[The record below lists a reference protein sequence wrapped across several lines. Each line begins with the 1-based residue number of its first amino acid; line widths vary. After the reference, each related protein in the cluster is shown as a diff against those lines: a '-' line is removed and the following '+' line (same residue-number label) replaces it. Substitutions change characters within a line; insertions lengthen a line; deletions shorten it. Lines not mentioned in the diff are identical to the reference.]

1 MGIDGRRS
9 EPSRASRSNSV
20 WPHSLFDGLARLGS
34 LFGLSMP
41 IFWTGLVLIVVFS
54 LWLNWLPVGGAGSLT
69 HLILPSVT
77 LALPSVAMIARM
89 TRAAVLD
96 VLREDYVRTARAK
109 GVGEFWV
116 LARHTLRNAF
126 IPILTLLG
134 LQSGQLMGGAVL
146 TETVFA
152 WPGLGR
158 LMVKAVFPRDHVPLQ
173 AALLVCVLS
182 VLIALAGGL
191 VLGTISGFAGGWLGA
206 IMMRGIEILLAFP
219 YLLLA
224 LAIVAAM
231 GTGALNPTIAVGVWG
246 IPTVTRMVRGSVLA
260 LRETE
265 YVGAARALG
274 AAVPAL
280 LRRHILPNILPGL
293 VVYPT
298 LFMANAILLE
308 AALSFLP
315 LGVQPP
321 TASLGLM
328 GCTGRDVLLVAPHV
342 ATVPGLAIMVAVLG
356 FNLVGDGLRDAL
368 DPRLVNGR

>member
-1 MGIDGRRS
+1 MTAWKRFYRN
-9 EPSRASRSNSV
+9 RLAV
-20 WPHSLFDGLARLGS
+20 VGLA
-34 LFGLSMP
+34 
-41 IFWTGLVLIVVFS
+41 LIVV
-54 LWLNWLPVGGAGSLT
+54 
-69 HLILPSVT
+69 
-77 LALPSVAMIARM
+77 LALSAALAPWLAPYDPARQS
-89 TRAAVLD
+89 LI
-96 VLREDYVRTARAK
+96 EKRAK
-109 GVGEFWV
+109 PGAKYWLGADEF
-116 LARHTLRNAF
+116 
-126 IPILTLLG
+126 
-134 LQSGQLMGGAVL
+134 
-146 TETVFA
+146 
-152 WPGLGR
+152 GR
-158 LMVKAVFPRDHVPLQ
+158 DIFSRVIYGSRI
-173 AALLVCVLS
+173 ALLVGVLS

-191 VLGTISGFAGGWLGA
+191 VLGTISGFAGGWLDA

-231 GTGALNPTIAVGVWG
+231 GTGALNTTIAVGVWG

-293 VVYPT
+293 VVYAT

-308 AALSFLP
+308 AALSFLG

-321 TASLGLM
+321 TASWGLM
-328 GCTGRDVLLVAPHV
+328 VSTGRDVLLVAPHV
-342 ATVPGLAIMVAVLG
+342 ATVPGVAIMIAVLA

-368 DPRLVNGR
+368 DPRLRGSA